1 MITSSPG
8 STAASIAAIIASVAP
23 FETVT
28 SLPAST
34 SRPHAMDCLRA
45 TASRRG
51 AAPHV
56 VAYWLWPSRSALTA
70 ASTMRGSVSKSG
82 NPWAKLIARSGPLSS
97 RFCRVISR
105 MTDSAKLSAF
115 SDSRAADLVPRIRS
129 LQVDVGAR
137 ARKASLGPLEPALPS
152 SAHVARPARLRKEI
166 EHVGAAQQSD
176 HLSAFDDRHAPD
188 ALAGHEPRGLV
199 DPRVL
204 GDRDHVRAHDVARD
218 GPLFG
223 EDVDLGDDADNESV
237 ARHHRRAGDVLA
249 RQRLRDLVDRRVF
262 LEGDDVA
269 GHHLF
274 DRDHECSSSLATV
287 PKLALPPLS
296 SSPVRPGG
304 SLPARYAASASH
316 PVGSSASRRRVQA
329 TRTASPISSSDTV
342 TIASTS
348 RLANITSKLRWPIA
362 VVRTPSASVLGDA
375 GSDWMVP
382 DFNVRYASSAC
393 SGSTPITFIAALWA
407 RPAIAVPDSRPPPPT
422 GAASTSRSGASLSSS
437 MAAEP
442 WPWITSQSSNGWT
455 SVYLFSAMTSS
466 RRASRLA
473 KVMPSW
479 MTSAPSARVA
489 ATFAGLAS
497 SGMRINAGMPTVRA
511 ASATACAWLP
521 ELTAMTPRGRSW

>member
-23 FETVT
+23 FEIVT

-70 ASTMRGSVSKSG
+70 ASTIRGSVSKSG

-115 SDSRAADLVPRIRS
+115 SDSRAAGLVPRIRS

-137 ARKASLGPLEPALPS
+137 ARETPLGPLQPALPS
-152 SAHVARPARLRKEI
+152 PAYVARPSGLGEKV
-166 EHVGAAQQSD
+166 EHVRAAQQAD
-176 HLSAFDDRHAPD
+176 HLSPLDDWHAPD
-188 ALAGHEPRGLV
+188 ALAGHEPCRLV
-199 DPRVL
+199 DARVL
-204 GDRDHVRAHDVARD
+204 SDRDHMRAHDVARERA
-218 GPLFG
+218 LLG
-223 EDVDLGDDADNESV
+223 EDVDLRDDADDEPI
-237 ARHHRRAGDVLA
+237 ARHDRRSGDVLA
-249 RQRLRDLVDRRVF
+249 RERLRDLLDRCVF

-274 DRDHECSSSLATV
+274 DGDHECSSSLATV

-304 SLPARYAASASH
+304 SLPARYAASGRH
-316 PVGSSASRRRVQA
+316 PVGSSANRRRVQA
-329 TRTASPISSSDTV
+329 IRTASPISSSDTV
-342 TIASTS
+342 TMASTS
-348 RLANITSKLRWPIA
+348 RLANITSKLRAPIA
-362 VVRTPSASVLGDA
+362 VVRTPSASVLGDSA
-375 GSDWMVP
+375 SDWIVP
-382 DFNVRYASSAC
+382 DFHVRYASSAC
-393 SGSTPITFIAALWA
+393 SGSTPITLIEALWA

-422 GAASTSRSGASLSSS
+422 GAASTSRSGASVSSS

-455 SVYLFSAMTSS
+455 SVYLFSAMTSR

-473 KVMPSW
+473 NVMPSW

-511 ASATACAWLP
+511 ASATACA
-521 ELTAMTPRGRSW
+521 